1 MIDTQAIRSKIFD
14 LAMRGQLTEQLPED
28 GNAEELYQQILEEKQ
43 KLIKDGKIKKQ
54 KPLPEISN
62 EEIPFDIPANWKW
75 VRLSD
80 LVYLTSGNQYE
91 EVLNGLPYVKVAD
104 MNLDV
109 NAFEI
114 ITSSRFASPENIGR
128 IPTSSIIFPKRGGA
142 ISTNKKRIV
151 RTTEIYIDSNTMA
164 MTMFF
169 PSILLYAKIWFD
181 SIDLAS
187 VQTGTSIPQINNKDI
202 YPLLFPLPPLAEQK
216 RIVEKIEQAFSIL
229 DTIDELQ
236 AQYADNLTVLKSK
249 LIDAAIQGKLTE
261 HLPEDGT
268 AEEDLKEIE
277 EKKMEIESSGV
288 LKGRKKKKVLP
299 LLNVNFPFEIPS
311 SWKWIRLNSVVE
323 IFGRIG
329 FRGYTKNDIV
339 ERGQG
344 AISLSPS
351 NITKSGKIT
360 YENCTFLSW
369 DKYNESPEIMVEKDD
384 VILVKTGSSYGKC
397 AIVKSLPEKATIN
410 PQLAILKYVLCD
422 RNYLHTVLISDMAH
436 KQYEEFVIGAATPTF
451 SQENLANF
459 LLPLPPLA
467 EQKRII
473 QKLDEILPLCERL
486 K

>member
-1 MIDTQAIRSKIFD
+1 MIDTQAIRSKILD
-14 LAMRGQLTEQLPED
+14 LAMRGQLTEQ
-28 GNAEELYQQILEEKQ
+28 I
-43 KLIKDGKIKKQ
+43 
-54 KPLPEISN
+54 
-62 EEIPFDIPANWKW
+62 
-75 VRLSD
+75 
-80 LVYLTSGNQYE
+80 
-91 EVLNGLPYVKVAD
+91 
-104 MNLDV
+104 
-109 NAFEI
+109 
-114 ITSSRFASPENIGR
+114 
-128 IPTSSIIFPKRGGA
+128 
-142 ISTNKKRIV
+142 
-151 RTTEIYIDSNTMA
+151 
-164 MTMFF
+164 
-169 PSILLYAKIWFD
+169 
-181 SIDLAS
+181 
-187 VQTGTSIPQINNKDI
+187 
-202 YPLLFPLPPLAEQK
+202 
-216 RIVEKIEQAFSIL
+216 
-229 DTIDELQ
+229 
-236 AQYADNLTVLKSK
+236 
-249 LIDAAIQGKLTE
+249 
-261 HLPEDGT
+261 PEDGT
-268 AEEDLKEIE
+268 AEEYLKEIE
-277 EKKMEIESSGV
+277 EKKIEIESSGV

-339 ERGQG
+339 DRGKG

-451 SQENLANF
+451 SQENLTNF

-467 EQKRII
+467 EQKRIVEKIEQAFCVLDTIDELQTQYADNLTALKSKLIDAAI
-473 QKLDEILPLCERL
+473 QGKLTEQLPEDGTAEELYQQIQTEKNRLSQIGKTYREKGIKVISDNDIPYDIPDTWRWVRLGDLTTVITKGSSPSWQGVSYTSKEEGILFVTSENVGNGKMILSKKKYIEPKFNDMHPASILIKGDILTNLVGASIGRTAVYNEDIDNANINQAVCIIRLVERVARL
-486 K
+486 S

>member
-1 MIDTQAIRSKIFD
+1 MIDTQAIKSKILD

-28 GNAEELYQQILEEKQ
+28 GTAEELYQQILEEKQ
-43 KLIKDGKIKKQ
+43 KLIKDGKIKKE
-54 KPLPEISN
+54 KPFSLSPVFEPY
-62 EEIPFDIPANWKW
+62 PFDIPDNWKF
-75 VRLSD
+75 VRFGELMINRDSERIP
-80 LVYLTSGNQYE
+80 VS
-91 EVLNGLPYVKVAD
+91 VAD
-104 MNLDV
+104 RRKKKKIYDYYG
-109 NAFEI
+109 
-114 ITSSRFASPENIGR
+114 ASGVI
-128 IPTSSIIFPKRGGA
+128 
-142 ISTNKKRIV
+142 
-151 RTTEIYIDSNTMA
+151 
-164 MTMFF
+164 
-169 PSILLYAKIWFD
+169 D
-181 SIDLAS
+181 SIDDYLFDEELLLIGEDGANLLARTRPIAFIAKGKYWVNNHAHVLDICCDVDLEYICYYINS
-187 VQTGTSIPQINNKDI
+187 ISLQPYVTGMAQPKMNQENMNAIWIPLS
-202 YPLLFPLPPLAEQK
+202 PVAEQK
-216 RIVEKIEQAFSIL
+216 RIVKKIEQAFSIL

-236 AQYADNLTVLKSK
+236 AQYADNLTALKSK

-261 HLPEDGT
+261 QLPEDGT

-410 PQLAILKYVLCD
+410 L
-422 RNYLHTVLISDMAH
+422 NYSR
-436 KQYEEFVIGAATPTF
+436 KC
-451 SQENLANF
+451 
-459 LLPLPPLA
+459 
-467 EQKRII
+467 R
-473 QKLDEILPLCERL
+473 
-486 K
+486 

>member
-1 MIDTQAIRSKIFD
+1 MIDTQAIKSKILD

-28 GNAEELYQQILEEKQ
+28 GTAEELYQQILEEKQ
-43 KLIKDGKIKKQ
+43 KLIKDGKIKKE
-54 KPLPEISN
+54 KPFSLSPVFEPY
-62 EEIPFDIPANWKW
+62 PFDIPDNWKF
-75 VRLSD
+75 VRFGELMINRDSERIP
-80 LVYLTSGNQYE
+80 VS
-91 EVLNGLPYVKVAD
+91 VAD
-104 MNLDV
+104 RRKKKKIYDYYG
-109 NAFEI
+109 
-114 ITSSRFASPENIGR
+114 ASGVI
-128 IPTSSIIFPKRGGA
+128 
-142 ISTNKKRIV
+142 
-151 RTTEIYIDSNTMA
+151 
-164 MTMFF
+164 
-169 PSILLYAKIWFD
+169 D
-181 SIDLAS
+181 SIDDYLFDEELLLIGEDGANLLARTRPIAFIAKGKYWVNNHAHVLDICCDVDLEYICYYINS
-187 VQTGTSIPQINNKDI
+187 ISLQPYVTGMAQPKMNQENMNAIWIPLS
-202 YPLLFPLPPLAEQK
+202 PVAEQK
-216 RIVEKIEQAFSIL
+216 RIVKKIEQAFSIL

-236 AQYADNLTVLKSK
+236 AQYADNLTALKSK

-261 HLPEDGT
+261 QLPEDGT

-467 EQKRII
+467 EQKRIV
-473 QKLDEILPLCERL
+473 QKLDEILPICER
-486 K
+486 KIK